1 MKLHWSSRSPFV
13 RKVMVFAHEAGVADR
28 IEFITTRVSMTQPN
42 TDLLKVNPLGKIPT
56 LVTDDGMVLFDSSV
70 ICEYLDTLHKGTKLI
85 PRESGKH
92 WQALRWH
99 AMGDNMLDS
108 LVMWRN
114 ETLRP
119 QPQQSP
125 ETIVGFLVKTQ
136 ASLDA
141 LEKEEVQLS
150 AAPLGIGHVAI
161 GVALGYLDFRFS
173 DLRWRDGRPKLAAWY
188 EAFAKRPSMQ
198 KTVPVDS

>member
-1 MKLHWSSRSPFV
+1 MKLHWASRSPFV

-56 LVTDDGMVLFDSSV
+56 LITDDGMVLFDSTV

-141 LEKEEVQLS
+141 LEKEEAQLS
-150 AAPLGIGHVAI
+150 AALLGIGHVGV
-161 GVALGYLDFRFS
+161 GVALGYLDFRFA

-188 EAFAKRPSMQ
+188 EGFAKRPSMQ
-198 KTVPVDS
+198 KTMPVDS

>member
-1 MKLHWSSRSPFV
+1 MKLHWSPRSPFV
-13 RKVMVFAHEAGVADR
+13 RKVMVFAHEAGLADR
-28 IEFITTRVSMTQPN
+28 IETIPTKVAMTQPN

-56 LVTDDGMVLFDSSV
+56 LITDDGMVLYDSTV

-99 AMGDNMLDS
+99 AMGDNMLDT
-108 LVMWRN
+108 LVLWRN
-114 ETLRP
+114 ETLRH

-125 ETIVGFLVKTQ
+125 ETILGFLVKTQ
-136 ASLDA
+136 TSLDA
-141 LEKEEVQLS
+141 LEKEQAQL
-150 AAPLGIGHVAI
+150 AAALFSIGHVAI
-161 GVALGYLDFRFS
+161 GVALGYIDFRFP

-188 EAFAKRPSMQ
+188 EAFAQRPSMQ
-198 KTVPVDS
+198 ATTPVDA

>member
-1 MKLHWSSRSPFV
+1 
-13 RKVMVFAHEAGVADR
+13 MVFAHEAGLADR
-28 IEFITTRVSMTQPN
+28 IETIPTKVAMTQPN
-42 TDLLKVNPLGKIPT
+42 TELLKVNPLGKIPA
-56 LVTDDGMVLFDSSV
+56 LITDDGMVLYDSTV

-99 AMGDNMLDS
+99 AVGDNMLDT
-108 LVMWRN
+108 LVLWRN
-114 ETLRP
+114 ETLRH

-125 ETIVGFLVKTQ
+125 ETIVGFLIKTQ

-141 LEKEEVQLS
+141 LEKEEQQLA
-150 AAPLGIGHVAI
+150 AAPFGIGHVAV
-161 GVALGYLDFRFS
+161 GVALGYIDFRFP

-198 KTVPVDS
+198 STTPVDA